1 MVFMQTRWMHFPHKK
16 YQEMHPAREEAS
28 LLLLFPPG
36 QRSSPLGEEG
46 HYATL
51 RGVKSQLRHEP
62 NDRTREGK
70 TDCKTAPISFSRSSI
85 SPARHKTKI
94 CEWLCL
100 AVRSQRACSTTPLW
114 LFICAAKWFSGVLL
128 ETDSL

>member
-1 MVFMQTRWMHFPHKK
+1 
-16 YQEMHPAREEAS
+16 MHPAREEAS

-70 TDCKTAPISFSRSSI
+70 TDCKTAPISSLSLFDFPG
-85 SPARHKTKI
+85 SPQN
-94 CEWLCL
+94 ENM
-100 AVRSQRACSTTPLW
+100 
-114 LFICAAKWFSGVLL
+114 
-128 ETDSL
+128 